1 MHRIRQPSQPHDED
15 DGYIHGDHDADV
27 NALSYSAETA
37 AEKLPIVAASQYTAG
52 PVPARSP
59 LRQAPSIE
67 DPRTTMSPPTRRSSL
82 GMLLRRSKS
91 GELKGKK
98 AQLREQELQ
107 RQRDASVPKS
117 PPRLPV
123 LYNGAPAPELQSFGG
138 ENPRPD
144 SFQIVSGQHSFIDNQ
159 SLLSR
164 PSMEPSSRSAIN
176 IPVPP
181 IPNGAWVDPYA
192 RTESMTHRGRYSY
205 ASSAISSVNN
215 PRRVRRRKDPTPFNI
230 LIVGTQGSG
239 KTSFLEFLKTSLAL
253 PPKKRTKSTID
264 GSELTPRAAASGNFV
279 PHYLETEID
288 GERVGLTLW
297 DSEGFEKNVV
307 DLQLREMSAFLES
320 KFEDTFTEEMK
331 VMRSP
336 GVQDTHIH
344 AVFLVLDPARLD
356 RNIAAVKA
364 AQAPGSKT
372 QGIPARVVG
381 SLDEDLDLQVLRTLQ
396 GKTTVIPVI
405 SKADTITTKHMD
417 VLKRTVWDSLKKSGL
432 DPLEALGFDDD
443 EATPDSSRIDEEDEE
458 PAEDDE
464 EVASG
469 EKSTTH
475 EDDEI
480 DGEVS
485 NQDEDDGDVVGAN
498 SASPSSRAS
507 KRDSIRRSR
516 TAEELKQDEPPFIP
530 MSIISPDIYEP
541 GVVGRAFPWG
551 FADPNNEDHCDFVKL
566 KEAVFNDWR
575 GELREASRE
584 QWYETW
590 RTSRL
595 KERKLAGGG
604 PVQTARRFVGQ

>member
-1 MHRIRQPSQPHDED
+1 M
-15 DGYIHGDHDADV
+15 
-27 NALSYSAETA
+27 
-37 AEKLPIVAASQYTAG
+37 
-52 PVPARSP
+52 
-59 LRQAPSIE
+59 
-67 DPRTTMSPPTRRSSL
+67 
-82 GMLLRRSKS
+82 
-91 GELKGKK
+91 
-98 AQLREQELQ
+98 
-107 RQRDASVPKS
+107 
-117 PPRLPV
+117 
-123 LYNGAPAPELQSFGG
+123 
-138 ENPRPD
+138 
-144 SFQIVSGQHSFIDNQ
+144 
-159 SLLSR
+159 
-164 PSMEPSSRSAIN
+164 
-176 IPVPP
+176 
-181 IPNGAWVDPYA
+181 
-192 RTESMTHRGRYSY
+192 
-205 ASSAISSVNN
+205 
-215 PRRVRRRKDPTPFNI
+215 
-230 LIVGTQGSG
+230 
-239 KTSFLEFLKTSLAL
+239 
-253 PPKKRTKSTID
+253 
-264 GSELTPRAAASGNFV
+264 
-279 PHYLETEID
+279 
-288 GERVGLTLW
+288 
-297 DSEGFEKNVV
+297 

-469 EKSTTH
+469 EKLTTH